1 MTGPVIEFR
10 EVTRTFGGVGGIG
23 RRTVALDRFSL
34 AIAAGEVVALVGRN
48 GAGKTTALRLANGV
62 LWPDAG
68 TVRVLGLDP
77 VEDGLAVRARVALL
91 SEESALSPWMTV
103 SEILRYGAALAPR
116 WDARVANEFVE
127 RLALDPRARIRS
139 LSRGTKAKV
148 ALVLA
153 VGARPEVLLLDD
165 PTAGLDPLV
174 RREVLEGILAAI
186 HGEGGAV
193 VYASHLI
200 HDLERVADRVVYLDA
215 GRIRLEGSL
224 DELRRRVK
232 RLTAVFASDAW
243 ELPPS
248 PFLLDQRAD
257 GRSLVMIAQGRD
269 DGDRPELVELVHQ
282 LRSLGATHVTVEDLG
297 LEEILVAA
305 LRHRAPAQEV
315 AHV

>member
-10 EVTRTFGGVGGIG
+10 DVTRTFGGAAGIG

-34 AIAAGEVVALVGRN
+34 AIEPGEVVALVGRN

-62 LWPDAG
+62 LWPDSG

-77 VEDGLAVRARVALL
+77 AKDGLAVRTRVALL
-91 SEESALSPWMTV
+91 SEENALYPWMTV
-103 SEILRYGAALAPR
+103 REILHFGAALSPR
-116 WDARVANEFVE
+116 WDARLAAEFVE
-127 RLALDPRARIRS
+127 RLAIEPRAKIRT

-148 ALVLA
+148 ALALA
-153 VGARPEVLLLDD
+153 VGARPDILLLDD

-200 HDLERVADRVVYLDA
+200 HDLERVADRVVYLDG
-215 GRIRLEGSL
+215 GRIRMQGSI

-232 RLTAVFASDAW
+232 RLTAIFEGDAF
-243 ELPPS
+243 ELPPF
-248 PFLLDQRAD
+248 PGLLDQRVAGRTLAVIAERRDGTEAAD
-257 GRSLVMIAQGRD
+257 LAALAER
-269 DGDRPELVELVHQ
+269 
-282 LRSLGATHVTVEDLG
+282 LRGLGAARVDVEDLG

-305 LRHRAPAQEV
+305 LRRREPAQEAV
-315 AHV
+315 HV

>member
-1 MTGPVIEFR
+1 MTAPVIEFR
-10 EVTRTFGGVGGIG
+10 DATRSFGGVAGIG

-34 AIAAGEVVALVGRN
+34 TIEPGEVVALVGRN

-77 VEDGLAVRARVALL
+77 AADGLAVRTRVALL

-103 SEILRYGAALAPR
+103 GEILRYGASLAPR
-116 WDARVANEFVE
+116 WDPRVADQFVE
-127 RLALDPRARIRS
+127 RLALDRRAKIRS

-148 ALVLA
+148 ALALA
-153 VGARPEVLLLDD
+153 VGARPEILLLDD

-215 GRIRLEGSL
+215 GRVRLAGRV
-224 DELRRRVK
+224 DVLRRRVK
-232 RLTAVFASDAW
+232 RLTAVFASDAS

-248 PFLLDQRAD
+248 PELLDQRAD
-257 GRSLVMIAQGRD
+257 GRALAVVAEGRD
-269 DGDRPELVELVHQ
+269 DGDLAELVQ
-282 LRSLGATHVTVEDLG
+282 RLRALGATHVTTEDLG

-305 LRHRAPAQEV
+305 LRHRAPAPELF
-315 AHV
+315 HV

>member
-1 MTGPVIEFR
+1 MTAPVIEFR
-10 EVTRTFGGVGGIG
+10 DATRSFGGIAGIG

-34 AIAAGEVVALVGRN
+34 AVEAGEVVALVGRN

-62 LWPDAG
+62 LWPDSG

-77 VEDGLAVRARVALL
+77 AADGLAVRARVALL
-91 SEESALSPWMTV
+91 SEESALYPWMTV
-103 SEILRYGAALAPR
+103 GEILRFGAALAPR
-116 WDARVANEFVE
+116 WDPRRAGEFVE
-127 RLALDPRARIRS
+127 RLALDPRAKIRT

-148 ALVLA
+148 ALALA

-186 HGEGGAV
+186 HDEGGAV

-224 DELRRRVK
+224 DALRRRVR
-232 RLTAVFASDAW
+232 RLAAVFASDPPD
-243 ELPPS
+243 LPHFPG
-248 PFLLDQRAD
+248 LLDQRAD
-257 GRSLVMIAQGRD
+257 GRTLVVIAEEREDGALAELSRRLQG
-269 DGDRPELVELVHQ
+269 
-282 LRSLGATHVTVEDLG
+282 LGATHVAIEELG

-305 LRHRAPAQEV
+305 LRHPAGAPEAS
-315 AHV
+315 HV

>member
-10 EVTRTFGGVGGIG
+10 DVTRTFGLVPAVG

-34 AIAAGEVVALVGRN
+34 AIEPGEVVALVGRN

-62 LWPDAG
+62 LWPDSG

-77 VEDGLAVRARVALL
+77 AKDGLAVRARVALL
-91 SEESALSPWMTV
+91 SEESALYPWMTV
-103 SEILRYGAALAPR
+103 REILRFGASLSPR
-116 WDARVANEFVE
+116 WDARVAAEFVE
-127 RLALDPRARIRS
+127 RLAIEPRAKIRT

-148 ALVLA
+148 ALALA
-153 VGARPEVLLLDD
+153 VGARPDILLLDD

-200 HDLERVADRVVYLDA
+200 HDLERVADRVVYLDG
-215 GRIRLEGSL
+215 GRIRMQGSI

-232 RLTAVFASDAW
+232 RLSVVFEGDAF
-243 ELPPS
+243 ELPPF
-248 PFLLDQRAD
+248 PGLLDQRAAGRALAVVVEARD
-257 GRSLVMIAQGRD
+257 GADPAEFAALA
-269 DGDRPELVELVHQ
+269 DR
-282 LRSLGATHVTVEDLG
+282 LRTLGATHVQVEDLG

-305 LRHRAPAQEV
+305 LRRHESAREAS
-315 AHV
+315 HV

>member
-10 EVTRTFGGVGGIG
+10 DVTRTFGGAGGIG
-23 RRTVALDRFSL
+23 RRTIALDRFSL
-34 AIAAGEVVALVGRN
+34 AIEPGEVVALVGRN

-77 VEDGLAVRARVALL
+77 ARDGLAVRARVALL

-103 SEILRYGAALAPR
+103 GEILRYGAALAPR
-116 WDARVANEFVE
+116 WDARLANEFVE
-127 RLALDPRARIRS
+127 RLALDPRAKVRS

-148 ALVLA
+148 ALALA

-215 GRIRLEGSL
+215 GQVRLEGSL
-224 DELRRRVK
+224 DDLRHRVK
-232 RLTAVFASDAW
+232 RLTAVFASEAP
-243 ELPPS
+243 ELPPF
-248 PFLLDQRAD
+248 PGLLDQRAD
-257 GRSLVMIAQGRD
+257 GRTLAVIAEGWDEAGSDESVR
-269 DGDRPELVELVHQ
+269 R
-282 LRSLGATHVTVEDLG
+282 LRALGATHVTVEDLG

-305 LRHRAPAQEV
+305 LRHRVPAKETS
-315 AHV
+315 HV